1 MKAVHLRLTSPCDT
15 HEEAFIEMLVRLIE
29 GVEDVATI
37 RSLHL
42 ISVLYDERLANVQQI
57 VRSLGRAGFA
67 ARVYNTPYH
76 RTAMPAA

>member
-1 MKAVHLRLTSPCDT
+1 MKAVHLTLTSPCDG

-29 GVEDVATI
+29 GVEDVAMI

-42 ISVLYDERLANVQQI
+42 VSVLYDERLANVKQI

-67 ARVYNTPYH
+67 ARVYKTPCH
-76 RTAMPAA
+76 RTALPAA